1 MSQIHFHEDFYIP
14 ILKGSK
20 TQTARIDEPIPD
32 LGKGEAIFDDGRS
45 IPIVIKAVSH
55 KSLNEMSDE
64 EVKKD
69 GFHTKG
75 ELWYALLTFY
85 PNLKESDELML
96 VEFEII
102 QE

>member
-32 LGKGEAIFDDGRS
+32 LGKSEAIFDDGRS
-45 IPIVIKAVSH
+45 IPINIKAVTH
-55 KSLNEMSDE
+55 KSLNDMSEE
-64 EVKKD
+64 EVQKD

-75 ELWYALLTFY
+75 ELLYALLTFY
-85 PNLKESDELML
+85 PDLKETDELML
-96 VEFEII
+96 IEFERIR
-102 QE
+102 E